1 MKHVIFHEMIPVLAG
16 SLNISFSESPDALRV
31 SGVHLR
37 WCITVMETAAQGIP
51 QHTSNPISSS
61 ASSADT
67 AQRSV
72 ATDPQRA
79 RLIFQS
85 AIRYAQGNSR
95 PALAISPQCHGGII
109 IKKGHYSDF
118 IGPGAA
124 VVNRHDLQGNKVVPV
139 GRIKFVPLKTPEA
152 RQGAL
157 SQRVAYLRTLE
168 EIARS
173 PVAIRRSCQ
182 IVEYLC
188 DWLGE
193 SDAQAITDELVASLV
208 GVVPLAIQLA
218 WRTRKASEPTSEL
231 NPESN
236 HHSPYDHETC
246 NSDEDLGSLEYQ
258 DANQRAMMQSR
269 LPSLR

>member
-1 MKHVIFHEMIPVLAG
+1 
-16 SLNISFSESPDALRV
+16 
-31 SGVHLR
+31 
-37 WCITVMETAAQGIP
+37 METAAQGIP
-51 QHTSNPISSS
+51 PNTSTPVSSS
-61 ASSADT
+61 ASSAAPPAT
-67 AQRSV
+67 TSGATSGASV

-95 PALAISPQCHGGII
+95 PALAISPHCRGGII

-139 GRIKFVPLKTPEA
+139 GRIKFVPLKTPEE
-152 RQGAL
+152 RQTAL

-173 PVAIRRSCQ
+173 PVALRRSCQ
-182 IVEYLC
+182 IVDYLC
-188 DWLGE
+188 NWLGE
-193 SDAQAITDELVASLV
+193 SDAQSIADELVASLV
-208 GVVPLAIQLA
+208 GVIPLAIQLA
-218 WRTRKASEPTSEL
+218 WRTHEAAESATDPSNAQGAANPAETNKAD
-231 NPESN
+231 N
-236 HHSPYDHETC
+236 HET
-246 NSDEDLGSLEYQ
+246 NKDEEELGSLEYQ
-258 DANQRAMMQSR
+258 DARQRAMMQSR